1 MDTAPESSWG
11 GTGWVYRAIQHTCR
25 EAQYLIEKRLEWVQG
40 IGQVCTFVVSNGNVF
55 WRLNLICS
63 SNSETWKKRGAR
75 GVMMIQTD
83 RQSSSWQPNLESVPV
98 PVQSPFSEIHW
109 QWYHQS
115 FEILVL
121 IVTFLY
127 ECGQLLDTAASCHL
141 LLLLLFCIWKCR
153 FTDSILTTMGKE
165 LASQHHLT
173 KSQSWIRSHFT
184 PQERRKTILGTDS
197 HPQQPWMCHNQSCS
211 WSLSGG

>member
-63 SNSETWKKRGAR
+63 SNSETWNKRGAR
-75 GVMMIQTD
+75 GVMMRQRPTD

-115 FEILVL
+115 VWDIGTHCDFLVWMWATSGHCCKL
-121 IVTFLY
+121 PPSSSSPLLY
-127 ECGQLLDTAASCHL
+127 LEVQVHWFHSHNNGKIIGLTA
-141 LLLLLFCIWKCR
+141 
-153 FTDSILTTMGKE
+153 
-165 LASQHHLT
+165 
-173 KSQSWIRSHFT
+173 
-184 PQERRKTILGTDS
+184 P
-197 HPQQPWMCHNQSCS
+197 PY
-211 WSLSGG
+211 